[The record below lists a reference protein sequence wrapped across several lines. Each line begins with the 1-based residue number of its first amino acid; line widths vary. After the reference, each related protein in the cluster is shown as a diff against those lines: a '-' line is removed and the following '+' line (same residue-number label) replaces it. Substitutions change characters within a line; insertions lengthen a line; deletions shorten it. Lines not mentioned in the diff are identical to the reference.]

1 MSEQIDMSLEDII
14 RKEKVPNHR
23 GNERSH
29 NSRPMFRG
37 RGNFR
42 PFHGNRPYSNGY
54 IRGQPGN
61 RTRPYFNDNR
71 SPRENGD
78 GRYYSN
84 IGRPFSGDLRSRSP
98 FERSRRMGHENERRP
113 QINYEQDRGH
123 YDIPRIATAGP
134 GELVVSNLDYG
145 VSNSDIHEL
154 FSEFGQLRAAE
165 VHFDRSGRSLGTADV
180 IFERKSDAMKAMK
193 QYNNV
198 PLDGRPMAIKL
209 AINDMYAAEM
219 MSVPRMVNDFPR
231 RGMERR
237 YRENVPNFNNRYE
250 RRGSTRYTRPL
261 NGTERG
267 GRGGTRGTR
276 DRYQAKPTAE
286 ELDQQLDSYLK
297 EK

>member
-1 MSEQIDMSLEDII
+1 MSERIDMSLDAII

-23 GNERSH
+23 GNDRSV
-29 NSRPMFRG
+29 NNRSMFRG
-37 RGNFR
+37 RGNGREFR
-42 PFHGNRPYSNGY
+42 GNRPYSNGY
-54 IRGQPGN
+54 TRGQPGN
-61 RTRPYFNDNR
+61 RTHPYFNDR
-71 SPRENGD
+71 SPRQNGG
-78 GRYYSN
+78 GRYHTD
-84 IGRPFSGDLRSRSP
+84 IGRAFSGDLSSRAP
-98 FERSRRMGHENERRP
+98 FEGGRRMSHEYDRRP
-113 QINYEQDRGH
+113 QVNYEGDRGH

-193 QYNNV
+193 QYNGV

-219 MSVPRMVNDFPR
+219 MSVPRMVDNFPR
-231 RGMERR
+231 RGIERR
-237 YRENVPNFNNRYE
+237 FRENVPNFYGNRHE
-250 RRGSTRYTRPL
+250 RRESTRGTRPR

-267 GRGGTRGTR
+267 GRGGFRGAR
-276 DRYQAKPTAE
+276 VRFEAKPTAE
-286 ELDQQLDSYLK
+286 ELDQELDSYLK